1 LKLKAILQKKD
12 WFIIFIFR
20 FVHVENF
27 VDCANW
33 LDILFVIDY
42 INEVLH
48 EGNEDNEVPQISPA
62 NDDWDSGLTFTA
74 KATG

>member
-1 LKLKAILQKKD
+1 
-12 WFIIFIFR
+12 
-20 FVHVENF
+20 
-27 VDCANW
+27 